1 MICNMSCRMGRNVD
15 DGCPHVAQLHHIS
28 ATHVHIQRRYPL
40 GFCRRPR
47 DDASRRGLNLRIA
60 ANMIRVPMRVP
71 NLRYLP
77 PACFGRSQ
85 NGRGNGRIDHQGFP
99 ALRVMDQ
106 PDIIVRE
113 HRNPDNLEHVTRPRY
128 WACWPKA
135 RQARDCRLAAAR
147 SKYRRAYGQTPYDRR
162 VAAG

>member
-1 MICNMSCRMGRNVD
+1 MICNMPCRMGRNVD
-15 DGCPHVAQLHHIS
+15 DGCPHVAQLHYIP
-28 ATHVHIQRRYPL
+28 ATHLHIQRRNSF

-71 NLRYLP
+71 NLGYRP

-85 NGRGNGRIDHQGFP
+85 NGRSNGRIDHQGFP

-106 PDIIVRE
+106 PDIIVRQDRDA
-113 HRNPDNLEHVTRPRY
+113 HDLKHVYHAPILGML
-128 WACWPKA
+128 AQGSAGA
-135 RQARDCRLAAAR
+135 RLPSCSSSIEIPSGVRTNAM
-147 SKYRRAYGQTPYDRR
+147 
-162 VAAG
+162 

>member
-1 MICNMSCRMGRNVD
+1 MICNMSCGMRGHVD
-15 DGCPHVAQLHHIS
+15 DCRLYITKPDYIPA
-28 ATHVHIQRRYPL
+28 AHVHIQRRYPL

-47 DDASRRGLNLRIA
+47 DDTSRCCLNLRIA
-60 ANMIRVPMRVP
+60 TNMIRVPMRVP

-85 NGRGNGRIDHQGFP
+85 NGRGNGRIDPQGFP